1 MRSPALLCDIGNV
14 LVSFDFSRAAERFA
28 EHGPLGKD
36 EVLQVLEPLKGPLES
51 GALVGDA
58 FVEQGMRMIQFPG
71 TKDEFSH
78 IWCDIFSRNEAMD
91 QTLSGLDPKLPKH
104 LLSNTS
110 DLHKEY
116 LLQTFPV
123 FSHFTDGVYSY
134 LAQSM
139 KPERSIFETAIAQ
152 LNLDPAQTF
161 YIDDL
166 GPNIETAL
174 ELGFQAFHY
183 RLDDHPSFESALQK
197 WISEL

>member
-1 MRSPALLCDIGNV
+1 MSSPVLLCDIGNV
-14 LVSFDFSRAAERFA
+14 LVSFDFSRAASRFA
-28 EHGPLGKD
+28 EIGPLGKD
-36 EVLQVLEPLKGPLES
+36 EVLRVLDPLKGPLES
-51 GALVGDA
+51 GALMGDA
-58 FVEQGMRMIQFPG
+58 FVEQGMEMIRFPG
-71 TKDEFSH
+71 TQDEFCN
-78 IWCDIFSRNEAMD
+78 IWCGIFSRNEAME
-91 QTLSGLDPKLPKH
+91 QTLARLDPKLPKH

-116 LLQTFPV
+116 LLRTFPV
-123 FSHFTDGVYSY
+123 FGHFTDGVYSY
-134 LAQSM
+134 LAKSM

-183 RLDDHPSFESALQK
+183 RMDDHASLDSALQK
-197 WISEL
+197 WISGL

>member
-1 MRSPALLCDIGNV
+1 MSSPVLLCDIGNV
-14 LVSFDFSRAAERFA
+14 LVSFDFSRAAARFA
-28 EHGPLGKD
+28 EIGPLGKD
-36 EVLQVLEPLKGPLES
+36 EVLRMLDPLKGPLES
-51 GALVGDA
+51 GALMGDS
-58 FVEQGMRMIQFPG
+58 FVEQGMQMIQFPG
-71 TKDEFSH
+71 TKDEFSD
-78 IWCDIFSRNEAMD
+78 IWCGIFSRNEAMEK
-91 QTLSGLDPKLPKH
+91 TLAALDPELPKH

-116 LLQTFPV
+116 LLRTFPV
-123 FSHFTDGVYSY
+123 FGHFTDGVYSY
-134 LAQSM
+134 LAKSM

-183 RLDDHPSFESALQK
+183 RMDDHASLDSALQQ
-197 WISEL
+197 WISGL